1 MASSVVFPTFNLQR
15 PPTMTALKMI
25 EKHFEKRAQSLR
37 CGEEKKSKSNLFRS
51 FTEGRRRSSEGSEKE
66 VIPPSIEEEKPR
78 PIFHPII
85 QRKIDNIGNNIRYI
99 ERTLKRIR
107 QREELA
113 ADWQFVAMTLD
124 RCMLIFFSVTIFI
137 GTLIATT
144 SAPSLVDPREPIN
157 TKAQSPILA
166 YESYLNNGE

>member
-1 MASSVVFPTFNLQR
+1 MNFQR

-25 EKHFEKRAQSLR
+25 EKHFEKKKKAQSLR
-37 CGEEKKSKSNLFRS
+37 CGDEKKSKSNLFRS
-51 FTEGRRRSSEGSEKE
+51 YTEVRRQSSDSSDKDK
-66 VIPPSIEEEKPR
+66 ILPSIEEEKTR
-78 PIFHPII
+78 PIFHPFI
-85 QRKIDNIGNNIRYI
+85 QHKIDNIGNNIRYI

-144 SAPSLVDPREPIN
+144 SAPSLIDPREPIN

-166 YESYLNNGE
+166 YESYLNTEE